1 MDELIQQLTSKLG
14 IDASTANAATGKAMA
29 LVKQHAGDDL
39 FAKISGAIPG
49 AGEAAVEAEVET
61 GDGGA
66 SAGGGLLGSLT
77 GMASGLLGD
86 KAGDALGMA
95 ASLKATG
102 LNTDQFGGFASTL
115 VDFLRDKVGD
125 DVMKQILDKVPML
138 KGLLG

>member
-29 LVKQHAGDDL
+29 MVKEHAGEDL
-39 FAKISGAIPG
+39 FNKISGAIPG
-49 AGEAAVEAEVET
+49 ASDAAVAAESEQAA
-61 GDGGA
+61 GSD
-66 SAGGGLLGSLT
+66 GGGLMGSLT

-95 ASLKATG
+95 ASLKSAG
-102 LNTDQFGGFASTL
+102 LNTDQFGGFASTI
-115 VDFLRDKVGD
+115 VEFIQDKVGD

-138 KGLLG
+138 KSLMG